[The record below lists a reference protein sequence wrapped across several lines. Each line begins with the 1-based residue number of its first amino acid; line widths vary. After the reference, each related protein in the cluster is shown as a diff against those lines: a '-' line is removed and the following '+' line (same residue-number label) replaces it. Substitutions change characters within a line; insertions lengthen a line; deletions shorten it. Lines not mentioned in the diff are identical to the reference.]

1 MDLLDRYLGA
11 IARHLPD
18 PQKADVTAE
27 LRDVLLS
34 QVEDEE
40 SRLGRPL
47 IREELEALLIRFGH
61 PLTVS
66 GRYRKTQHL
75 IGPEVFPFW
84 WAGLKTTLLIVL
96 GVYLVLIGLNIV
108 GGRIGVTG
116 RGPDLPSFEFVL
128 VFAFGAVTLVCALI
142 ERFGKVALL
151 NRWKPG
157 ELPPPQGRARLSFDI
172 VVELGV
178 GAVFILWWVGAIS
191 FRSLFPEY
199 SLRLDL
205 APVWTDRFWPILLF
219 SLYEMVANGV
229 ALLRPGRVRWIETL
243 LLIRSVAAAAILG
256 GIYHAGQWLEVT
268 STVMSP
274 AALTSAQAQF
284 DRGMGVGILGAIAV
298 YLVLAAINVWRLHQ
312 AGLVLGGSTTS
323 RAA

>member
-1 MDLLDRYLGA
+1 MDLLERYLGA

-18 PQKADVTAE
+18 AQKADVTAE

-40 SRLGRPL
+40 ARLGRPL
-47 IREELEALLIRFGH
+47 IREEMEALLVRFGH

-66 GRYRKTQHL
+66 GRYRRIQHL

-84 WAGLKTTLLIVL
+84 WAGLKMTLVIVL
-96 GVYLVLIGLNIV
+96 GVYVVLIGLNIV
-108 GGRIGVTG
+108 GGRISVTG

-151 NRWKPG
+151 SRWKPG
-157 ELPPPQGRARLSFDI
+157 ELPPPQGSARSSFDI
-172 VVELGV
+172 VVEIGV

-199 SLRLDL
+199 ALRLDL

-219 SLYEMVANGV
+219 SLYEIAANGV
-229 ALLRPGRVRWIETL
+229 ALLRPGRVRWIESL
-243 LLIRSVAAAAILG
+243 SLIRSLAAAAILG
-256 GIYHAGQWLEVT
+256 GIYQAGQWLEVT

-274 AALTSAQAQF
+274 AAVTSAQAQF
-284 DRGMGVGILGAIAV
+284 DRGMGVGILGGVVV
-298 YLVLAAINVWRLHQ
+298 YLGLAVINVWHLHQ
-312 AGLVLGGSTTS
+312 AGLVLSGPTAS
-323 RAA
+323 RAV